1 MHLHHRQTRH
11 TGHFRHSVMHARR
24 HRSTRL
30 GPDFAK
36 LWGAGVSSNLADGMT
51 AAALPLL
58 AAVLTRDAFAVA
70 LVTALHSLPWI
81 VFELAAGEIV
91 DRSDRRRLMLFGNI
105 ARAVG
110 ISIIGL
116 LVATDAIELWSLG
129 AIAFGLGVA
138 ETLVDTSWEA
148 LVPKLVKPED
158 LALAN
163 GRTQAAEWTA
173 DELIG
178 PPLGAALFALAAAAP
193 FIVNGGVF
201 VTAALLVALI
211 PGRFTTDREVAH
223 GFAAMRK
230 DIGEGIRW
238 LWQHPVLRSLSLTA
252 GTANLMGTAMFA
264 VFVLFA
270 QEILDVDEVG
280 YGLILAAAGVGGIVG
295 ASLAHRLEARLGPGG
310 VLLGSMS
317 GIAFVALAI
326 ATTNSPF
333 VVGAAFAFDGFLIAA
348 WNVTVVSLR
357 QELTPDEMR
366 GRVASDARTI
376 AFGAIPVGAVLGGVL
391 AEVIGLRAP
400 FYIAAGVY
408 AVAVLLM
415 ATVVSNANI
424 AALREEA
431 APAG

>member
-1 MHLHHRQTRH
+1 MHVHRRHRRH
-11 TGHFRHSVMHARR
+11 TGHFRHSANHARR

-30 GPDFAK
+30 GPSFAK
-36 LWGAGVSSNLADGMT
+36 LWGAGVASNLADGMT
-51 AAALPLL
+51 FAALPLL
-58 AAVLTRDAFAVA
+58 AAVLTRDPFAVA

-91 DRSDRRRLMLFGNI
+91 DRSDRRLLMLYGNI
-105 ARAVG
+105 GRAVG
-110 ISIIGL
+110 ISVIGL

-129 AIAFGLGVA
+129 ALAFGLGMA

-148 LVPKLVKPED
+148 IVPKLVEPEN

-178 PPLGAALFALAAAAP
+178 PPLGAALFAIAAAAP
-193 FIVNGGVF
+193 FIINGGVF
-201 VTAALLVALI
+201 VLAAVLLALI
-211 PGRFTTDREVAH
+211 PGRFTTDRQVGK
-223 GFAAMRK
+223 GFAAIRK

-238 LWQHPVLRSLSLTA
+238 LWRHPVLRSLSLAA
-252 GTANLMGTAMFA
+252 GVANLMGTAMFA

-270 QEILDVDEVG
+270 QEILEVDDVG
-280 YGLILAAAGVGGIVG
+280 YGLILAAAGVGGITG
-295 ASLAHRLEARLGPGG
+295 AAVAHRFESRFGPG
-310 VLLGSMS
+310 VSLLSSMV
-317 GIAFVALAI
+317 GIAFVALAV
-326 ATTNSPF
+326 ATTSSPI
-333 VVGAAFAFDGFLIAA
+333 VVGAAFAVDGFLIAI

-357 QELTPDEMR
+357 QELTPDELR

-376 AFGAIPVGAVLGGVL
+376 AFGAIPIGAVLGGVL
-391 AEVIGLRAP
+391 AEVISLRAP
-400 FYIAAGVY
+400 FYVAAAVY
-408 AVAVLLM
+408 AVAVLFM
-415 ATVVSNANI
+415 ATVVSNAKI